1 MDTVPGLVAFLGF
14 QDADPGWILNKNGG
28 IHQLEVFI
36 LNVENMVPGKSLL
49 LEISP
54 LWSPSGFK
62 CKT

>member
-1 MDTVPGLVAFLGF
+1 MDTVPGLVAFMVF
-14 QDADPGWILNKNGG
+14 QDADPGRILNKNGG

-54 LWSPSGFK
+54 FSPL
-62 CKT
+62 